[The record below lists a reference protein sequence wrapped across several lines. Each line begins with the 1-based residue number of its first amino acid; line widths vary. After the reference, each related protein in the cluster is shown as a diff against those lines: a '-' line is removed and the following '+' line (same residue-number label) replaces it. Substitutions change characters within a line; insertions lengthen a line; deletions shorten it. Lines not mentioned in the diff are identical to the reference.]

1 MDGRRPD
8 THFAGTDFGGLPMN
22 THPTGNRLLLVAS
35 AALVASVALHGV
47 DHALQ
52 ERGVGALT
60 TEVFVGGLVNAAL
73 AVSVFALAL
82 RAHPRAPAVA
92 AAVGAY
98 LVVGVSAAHFAPHWS
113 ALSDPYADLDL
124 GFVSWAAAFAEVG
137 AAAVLAAVGVAVL
150 RQRRMVSH
158 AAPG

>member
-1 MDGRRPD
+1 
-8 THFAGTDFGGLPMN
+8 MN
-22 THPTGNRLLLVAS
+22 THRTGNRMLLAAS
-35 AALVASVALHGV
+35 TALLAGVALHGV

-52 ERGVGALT
+52 ERGIGALT
-60 TEVFVGGLVNAAL
+60 SEVRVGGLVNATL
-73 AVSVFALAL
+73 AAIAFVLAL
-82 RAHPRAPAVA
+82 RDHPRAPVVA
-92 AAVGAY
+92 AGVGAY

-124 GFVSWAAAFAEVG
+124 GFLSWAAAFAEVG

-150 RQRRMVSH
+150 RQRRVVSQ